1 MNKSSFLAFDL
12 YSIHEH
18 NKKDSL
24 HHEIIIHMYTYL
36 HTCVSFHL
44 FIHLYLSF
52 FLDAL
57 PIAI

>member
-1 MNKSSFLAFDL
+1 
-12 YSIHEH
+12 
-18 NKKDSL
+18 
-24 HHEIIIHMYTYL
+24 MYTYL